1 MGNLKRNDTNELI
14 YGKKNR
20 LTDSENILMVARGRM
35 VGTDRELG
43 IHMYTLLF
51 LKQITNKNHCK
62 KPGGQVNSVILI
74 IQIFLQVRSYVEAQY
89 EKGLRLA
96 PHRRA

>member
-43 IHMYTLLF
+43 IHMYTLPY
-51 LKQITNKNHCK
+51 LKWITSKVLLYTT
-62 KPGGQVNSVILI
+62 GNSA
-74 IQIFLQVRSYVEAQY
+74 QCYVA
-89 EKGLRLA
+89 A
-96 PHRRA
+96 

>member
-1 MGNLKRNDTNELI
+1 MNVWLAE
-14 YGKKNR
+14 GKGGVR
-20 LTDSENILMVARGRM
+20 QERTVWEF
-35 VGTDRELG
+35 G